1 MKILI
6 RPYVIKGFK
15 DPMPFIDLNMAFKEN
30 PEIILENSISEFKC
44 SLRIKDNPMKNKY
57 TLKNCIHSCLYCFW
71 GSSNSFSKEK
81 EEAFK
86 SLKNGHGIKYE
97 LQ

>member
-6 RPYVIKGFK
+6 RPYIIKGFK
-15 DPMPFIDLNMAFKEN
+15 DPMPFIDLKVIFEEN
-30 PEIILENSISEFKC
+30 QEIILDNNISEFKC
-44 SLRIKDNPMKNKY
+44 SLRIKNNPMKNKY
-57 TLKNCIHSCLYCFW
+57 TLKNCINSCLDCFW

-86 SLKNGHGIKYE
+86 SLKNGCGIKYE
-97 LQ
+97 L

>member
-15 DPMPFIDLNMAFKEN
+15 DPMPFINLNMAFKEN
-30 PEIILENSISEFKC
+30 PEIVLENGISEFRC
-44 SLRIKDNPMKNKY
+44 SLRIKDNPMKRKY
-57 TLKNCIHSCLYCFW
+57 TLSRCLYSCSDCFW

-86 SLKNGHGIKYE
+86 SLKKGCGIKYE
-97 LQ
+97 L

>member
-15 DPMPFIDLNMAFKEN
+15 DPMPFIDLKVIFEEN
-30 PEIILENSISEFKC
+30 QEIILDNNISEFKC
-44 SLRIKDNPMKNKY
+44 SLRIKNNPMKNKY
-57 TLKNCIHSCLYCFW
+57 TLKNCINSCLDCFW

-86 SLKNGHGIKYE
+86 SLKNGCGIKYE
-97 LQ
+97 E

>member
-15 DPMPFIDLNMAFKEN
+15 DPMPFIDLKVIFEEN
-30 PEIILENSISEFKC
+30 QEIILDNNISEFRC

-57 TLKNCIHSCLYCFW
+57 TLKNCINSCLDCFW

-86 SLKNGHGIKYE
+86 SLKNGCGIKYE
-97 LQ
+97 L